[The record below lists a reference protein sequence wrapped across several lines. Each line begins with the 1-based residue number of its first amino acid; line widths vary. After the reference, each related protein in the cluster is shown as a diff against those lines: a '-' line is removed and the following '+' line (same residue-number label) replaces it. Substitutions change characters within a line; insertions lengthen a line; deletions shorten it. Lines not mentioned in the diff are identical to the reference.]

1 MFSGLSNY
9 LKKILPKRLFY
20 RALLIVAIPVLVLQL
35 VITIVFFDSL
45 WIKTNKGMT
54 RTLVNE
60 ISTFI
65 EAYESEQENKQELL
79 DLFSIFL
86 DLNIEFTNNEKL
98 QNTDTERWFSPID
111 RTLRRELK
119 SKFGLNEYWFDTTS
133 YKELIDLRIKYE
145 DGYFK
150 FLVPKDRV
158 ASSSARIFA
167 LWITV
172 PAIIMV
178 IISLIFLKNQTRPI
192 TNLARA
198 AERFGKGENIEEFKP
213 SGALEIRQAGHEF
226 DKMRKRIERHI
237 NQRTEM
243 LSGISHDLRTPLT
256 RMKLQ
261 LAFIKDKETVNKLTE
276 DINEM
281 EKMLNEYL
289 QFTSSSY
296 VEKDEMFNLSELIS
310 EVIEKYNNENIS
322 QNLFNGVNNAFAEK
336 AGDGVNILT
345 KEVDTLPNIAK
356 NYSEENVSW
365 VAVGDENYGEGSSR
379 EHAAMEPRFR
389 GCKVVLVK
397 SFARIH
403 EANLKKQG
411 ILPLV
416 FEDKND
422 YEKIEQFDKMTIGSL
437 KDIAV
442 DTPVEIILEKE
453 NGETETIEANHSL
466 SEDQIAWFFAGSA
479 LNYIKSK

>member
-1 MFSGLSNY
+1 MFSGLSNF
-9 LKKILPKRLFY
+9 LKNILPKRLFY
-20 RALLIVAIPVLVLQL
+20 RALLIVAVPVLVLQL

-54 RTLVNE
+54 RALINE
-60 ISTFI
+60 INLFVEVYGNEETNKDELKNQFSLFI
-65 EAYESEQENKQELL
+65 
-79 DLFSIFL
+79 
-86 DLNIEFTNNEKL
+86 DLNIELVKNKNLENKY
-98 QNTDTERWFSPID
+98 TERWFSPID

-119 SKFGLNEYWFDTTS
+119 SSFGTEEFWFDTTS
-133 YKELIDLRIKYE
+133 YKELIDLRIKYQ

-150 FLVPKDRV
+150 FLVPRDRV
-158 ASSSARIFA
+158 TSSSARIFA

-198 AERFGKGENIEEFKP
+198 AERFGKGEDVDEFRP

-226 DKMRKRIERHI
+226 DKMRKRILRHL

-261 LAFIKDKETVNKLTE
+261 IAFIKDKDLAAKLAE

-296 VEKDEMFNLSELIS
+296 VEKDEMFNLSELI
-310 EVIEKYNNENIS
+310 EEIVTKYDNENI
-322 QNLFNGVNNAFAEK
+322 QKDLLPRIYINGRKNLINRCLNNIIDNALKYGNKVQIKLNKENTNIFIIIDD
-336 AGDGVNILT
+336 DGFGIP
-345 KEVDTLPNIAK
+345 KEE
-356 NYSEENVSW
+356 YENVFKPFYKIDKGRADSKSS
-365 VAVGDENYGEGSSR
+365 VGLGLSIASDIVRSHGGNI
-379 EHAAMEPRFR
+379 
-389 GCKVVLVK
+389 VL
-397 SFARIH
+397 
-403 EANLKKQG
+403 
-411 ILPLV
+411 
-416 FEDKND
+416 D
-422 YEKIEQFDKMTIGSL
+422 
-437 KDIAV
+437 
-442 DTPVEIILEKE
+442 
-453 NGETETIEANHSL
+453 
-466 SEDQIAWFFAGSA
+466 
-479 LNYIKSK
+479 KSKMNGLSVKIFLPV